1 VKNRGP
7 EAIQCDTVKNRG
19 PEAIQCDTVKNRG
32 PKAIQCDTG
41 KNRGPKAIQ
50 CDTEINNHIGNEDS
64 APRVWQRM
72 DATTGNTSE
81 VAEARKRLAEEI
93 MGDAAN
99 VPVEIRGLVFPRW
112 RAQNHPAAPLLC
124 DYAKRG
130 CPVSVGRDW
139 TLEELEAA
147 VTRGPHSSALVPD
160 AIAQIQLKAREK
172 VAQGF
177 AKIFLWEDLKRM
189 LPHAL
194 KLSPLAMIPHKSR
207 KYRAILDLSFKLM
220 LNGYALPSVN
230 EATERCAPEEALD
243 QIGQVL
249 PRIIAAMAEA
259 PLEDGDIVLMK
270 TDIKDGFWRM
280 VCAEGF
286 EWNFAYVLPS
296 LPGQPVEIVVP
307 SALQMGWA
315 LSPPF
320 FCAASETARDIAA
333 SYVSEPIGSIPPHP
347 MEHLTMPDVE
357 VTLPN
362 LQNASGKSGAQFLQL
377 LEVYVDD
384 FIQLVQSSDPAVLL
398 HCSRA
403 LLHGIH
409 SVFPPPAIT
418 GHNGQDPISLKKLME
433 GEGLWD
439 VRKEILGWMMD
450 GATRCIELSEKK
462 QQAIQKELKT
472 ILRIE
477 KKWRA
482 FQTS

>member
-1 VKNRGP
+1 
-7 EAIQCDTVKNRG
+7 
-19 PEAIQCDTVKNRG
+19 
-32 PKAIQCDTG
+32 
-41 KNRGPKAIQ
+41 
-50 CDTEINNHIGNEDS
+50 
-64 APRVWQRM
+64 
-72 DATTGNTSE
+72 
-81 VAEARKRLAEEI
+81 
-93 MGDAAN
+93 
-99 VPVEIRGLVFPRW
+99 
-112 RAQNHPAAPLLC
+112 
-124 DYAKRG
+124 
-130 CPVSVGRDW
+130 
-139 TLEELEAA
+139 
-147 VTRGPHSSALVPD
+147 
-160 AIAQIQLKAREK
+160 
-172 VAQGF
+172 
-177 AKIFLWEDLKRM
+177 
-189 LPHAL
+189 
-194 KLSPLAMIPHKSR
+194 MIPHKSR

-398 HCSRA
+398 HSTVCSLCPPSRA
-403 LLHGIH
+403 
-409 SVFPPPAIT
+409 T
-418 GHNGQDPISLKKLME
+418 TDK
-433 GEGLWD
+433 
-439 VRKEILGWMMD
+439 
-450 GATRCIELSEKK
+450 TLSP
-462 QQAIQKELKT
+462 
-472 ILRIE
+472 
-477 KKWRA
+477 
-482 FQTS
+482 